1 MAYTTPITDRD
12 YADILAQNSKA
23 FFNVADWTR
32 IYNNA
37 DHVND
42 QVNSYYGSSVAFT
55 AVSSPT
61 DDDIS
66 TIADFNTLLGN
77 IEVLRAWV
85 VANVSYSPSE
95 LDTEIKDDWVAGQ
108 GEVSPNWQNVNR
120 WENHIDIMCWISIV
134 QRSPITGVATAGAG
148 LTRNNGFR

>member
-77 IEVLRAWV
+77 IEALRVWV
-85 VANVSYSPSE
+85 AANV
-95 LDTEIKDDWVAGQ
+95 A
-108 GEVSPNWQNVNR
+108 
-120 WENHIDIMCWISIV
+120 
-134 QRSPITGVATAGAG
+134 
-148 LTRNNGFR
+148 